1 MVNPIKIGIV
11 SGTDGILSIFVV
23 EMASRVQKTFF
34 FRVES
39 PVTPS
44 GNPKKVSLGRQKP
57 SRSVERDSV
66 LVTTA
71 AGVAAD
77 TRRST

>member
-34 FRVES
+34 
-39 PVTPS
+39 S
-44 GNPKKVSLGRQKP
+44 GCSHR
-57 SRSVERDSV
+57 SRLLAIQRKSV
-66 LVTTA
+66 LAVKSHLVLWKETQF
-71 AGVAAD
+71 
-77 TRRST
+77 S